1 MLIVCFCMHFL
12 HCGASLKRMSRFG
25 QTRKALQIP
34 LTYKCRPKSKY
45 KFCRIDFCVTESSII
60 SLWRKLNRLNM
71 RAIFHAA
78 TSWEEY
84 LLHKWRNFHALSM
97 FIVGEITLFECLYV
111 RACLFVCLA
120 MCVCVYVRECVFT
133 CVCVY
138 GWWGKEEKVVQ
149 RYLVVHEIWNLQFR
163 LFSVE

>member
-1 MLIVCFCMHFL
+1 MTTDNKCHFYVNFTKLVCFCMHFL
-12 HCGASLKRMSRFG
+12 NCGASSKRMSRFG

-34 LTYKCRPKSKY
+34 LTYKCLPKSKY

-84 LLHKWRNFHALSM
+84 LLHKWTNFHALSM

-111 RACLFVCLA
+111 RACLFVYLA
-120 MCVCVYVRECVFT
+120 MCVYV
-133 CVCVY
+133 CVCVCMDA
-138 GWWGKEEKVVQ
+138 GEGKRKSCSTIFG
-149 RYLVVHEIWNLQFR
+149 YPWNLK
-163 LFSVE
+163 LTI